1 MTKVAKTNAVA
12 AIRTMQDCAIA
23 VDTAATLEGSAIEYL
38 RAKAVLPRANA
49 KGESAEEYTAYLT
62 GFEPDKGLADEFR
75 SHLGVIMATRRDR
88 EHGERRY
95 ARTKDGKV
103 RRATGKDKDEACFV
117 LSAVAA
123 FTRDQ
128 ESITALPGSRGDLT
142 TEKGLWLSE
151 RKTVQDGV
159 AQRFGRLKSAAGVF
173 IDATGKARGTRA
185 SNKSVGEIL
194 AEAHGRVIKRCRSEG
209 CAPWE
214 EVQRVLKD
222 AEQRVAALVDA
233 RKLDAA

>member
-1 MTKVAKTNAVA
+1 MTKSKVATAMG
-12 AIRTMQDCAIA
+12 IRTMQDCAIA

-38 RAKAVLPRANA
+38 RSKNVLPRANA
-49 KGESAEEYTAYLT
+49 KGETAEEYTSYLT
-62 GFEPDKGLADEFR
+62 GFEPDKRLAEEFR
-75 SHLGVIMATRRDR
+75 DCLGVIMATRRDR

-142 TEKGLWLSE
+142 TEKGLWFAE

-159 AQRFGRLKSAAGVF
+159 AQRFGRLRSAAGVF
-173 IDATGKARGTRA
+173 IDATGKASRGTRA

-214 EVQRVLKD
+214 EVQKVLKD

-233 RKLDAA
+233 RKLDA